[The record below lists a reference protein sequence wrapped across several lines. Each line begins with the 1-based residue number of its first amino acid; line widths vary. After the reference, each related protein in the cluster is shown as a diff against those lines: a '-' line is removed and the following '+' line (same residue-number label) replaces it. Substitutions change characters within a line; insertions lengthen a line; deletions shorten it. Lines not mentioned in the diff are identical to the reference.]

1 MRLHN
6 KIQPLLHS
14 LRRLNFEQEKLL
26 SRTDWKPQCVWM
38 GKLELG
44 TLDIVKMWGHSK
56 KVKQTGLELLFCLSL
71 FALLPDI
78 WKRLGT
84 KCNFRVLAPWGKT
97 RWTIPCNYV
106 KCYCVH
112 FNFYSLINN
121 AIVNR
126 ERQRVKLSSLH
137 TGLFI
142 AWWLWV
148 LIAWLLL
155 WQRSPSLSFQSSLIC
170 QLPHD
175 CCGQHWTC
183 FLLPMLS
190 SLESV
195 FENYTFL

>member
-1 MRLHN
+1 MRLPN
-6 KIQPLLHS
+6 KIHPLLHS

-44 TLDIVKMWGHSK
+44 TVDIVKMWGLSK

-126 ERQRVKLSSLH
+126 ERQRVKLLSLH

-148 LIAWLLL
+148 RVHCLVAPLATLSFSLFPIFSDLSTTSWLLWSTL
-155 WQRSPSLSFQSSLIC
+155 NLFSFANVI
-170 QLPHD
+170 
-175 CCGQHWTC
+175 
-183 FLLPMLS
+183 
-190 SLESV
+190 
-195 FENYTFL
+195 